1 MRARSASRKPP
12 DNRVPLQPPG
22 ERASGKALP
31 RGRGFQRGA
40 ANVRNVDTAALAAR
54 KAATVLLKAAERER
68 LVQKYHPG
76 GLPAFQG
83 SARTTPLSD
92 RELLTLKMRAEAS
105 TPPSIAELAAELGRC
120 PTTIK
125 KGLKRAL
132 EPLTPLGAAEKRRRR
147 GGRKRLLT
155 PEQNAFLRAT
165 IKKDPIGGPA
175 EAAKA
180 LFRVHG
186 VRASRWTIARELHR
200 LYQPGDKPVRK
211 RGTERYAPLT
221 DGPALEHAGGARA
234 CHDGVLRAL
243 RAARRVLARRDALA
257 AAGRAS
263 FPSPG
268 ITSRASRRLPT
279 RHRSAI
285 RPRRRAA
292 RFRTRLSSRGRF

>member
-1 MRARSASRKPP
+1 
-12 DNRVPLQPPG
+12 
-22 ERASGKALP
+22 
-31 RGRGFQRGA
+31 
-40 ANVRNVDTAALAAR
+40 
-54 KAATVLLKAAERER
+54 

-221 DGPALEHAGGARA
+221 DQLLNMQVAHARAMTAYFELCGQHGVFWQDETPWPQRGVQVSHRRALPAGHQGGCQRGTGRLSGPAAER
-234 CHDGVLRAL
+234 
-243 RAARRVLARRDALA
+243 
-257 AAGRAS
+257 RAS
-263 FPSPG
+263 EPD
-268 ITSRASRRLPT
+268 
-279 RHRSAI
+279 
-285 RPRRRAA
+285 
-292 RFRTRLSSRGRF
+292 